1 MERKMSCQLGAR
13 GPFLKPN
20 IIVIKTFCWE
30 RILFQRLINVSCGIG
45 RGREDDNVC
54 KSIFDKTNNEK
65 VAKRRNM
72 LMDMHSRLEEQF

>member
-1 MERKMSCQLGAR
+1 MKKKMSFQLGAR

-45 RGREDDNVC
+45 RGKEDGDDC
-54 KSIFDKTNNEK
+54 KF
-65 VAKRRNM
+65 
-72 LMDMHSRLEEQF
+72 